1 MPVEIAPLY
10 HAAFGTEPYPYQ
22 VCLAEDLWPD
32 ILDVPTGLGKTAA
45 VLLAWICKRINRDAG
60 TPPRRLVWCLP
71 MRVWSSRPLP
81 LRSSVAK
88 PCRPRRS
95 LMPSEIC
102 SAPSSPAV
110 PCG

>member
-60 TPPRRLVWCLP
+60 TPPGGLSGACP
-71 MRVWSSRPLP
+71 CACWSNWIS
-81 LRSSVAK
+81 
-88 PCRPRRS
+88 
-95 LMPSEIC
+95 
-102 SAPSSPAV
+102 
-110 PCG
+110 